1 MKERKIWTHI
11 YVLAKLSIT
20 CLHAASALAPAVLI
34 AREGSPPL
42 LLSHLLSRDEFSFL
56 GSAKSSL
63 TPL

>member
-1 MKERKIWTHI
+1 M

-63 TPL
+63 TPLYLSCTLS